1 MYMEHCN
8 GQVLTIQTDC
18 SYSGY
23 WIKALVEFLDEK
35 GIQPCGHSAKDKGIL
50 MKVFASCKTNE
61 VACKLAYSIR
71 GTENDKNSGALSCGP
86 SGKEVGKAQ
95 HVQIL
100 DATVIRCDNKDIN
113 GKCALNPGDT
123 WQKWSMNQR
132 IFLVRGNDKGR
143 QAWHYLLIVDD
154 DDIIDQF
161 KDHTQGPNAG
171 KHTINC
177 NNYGQVVK
185 SGWGE
190 VPPNDVKDWME
201 KNYGAS

>member
-1 MYMEHCN
+1 MYLKHSK
-8 GQVLTIQTDC
+8 GKVLTIHSDC
-18 SYSGY
+18 SYAGC

-35 GIQPCGHSAKDKGIL
+35 EVRPCGHSARDKGIL
-50 MKVFASCKTNE
+50 LKVFASCQTNE
-61 VACKLAYSIR
+61 IACKLAYSIR
-71 GTENDKNSGALSCGP
+71 GVNTDKNSGTFSCGP

-100 DATVIRCDNKDIN
+100 DATNICCENKEIKV
-113 GKCALNPGDT
+113 KCALLPGDT
-123 WQKWSMNQR
+123 WQKWSMQKR
-132 IFLVRGNDKGR
+132 IYLVRGNDKGR
-143 QAWHYLLIVDD
+143 PAWHYLLIVDD

-161 KDHTQGPNAG
+161 REQTQGTNAG

-177 NNYGQVVK
+177 NNYGQVLK

-190 VPPNDVKDWME
+190 EPSNDVKEWME